1 MIFFLQPFPLKKFF
15 CRSFPLI
22 SLKKCSQQTRLAQ
35 HICPS
40 PNPHPSSSLTMPE
53 IQMAGH
59 AQHSFCAWFTE
70 SLRKPQ
76 LQSHCSLWCSLAAA
90 IFLLCP
96 HPLPAG
102 FFLAIMIYVALL
114 HTNFNCGTL
123 PYLIPV
129 AQFLPSSVITGVLAS
144 HPDLHL
150 TAKLLELVHTTS
162 RSCSLQDINSHSWEH
177 PLFLL
182 SPSSLHISMKLTLE
196 HYSLGQSV
204 TNPISMCH
212 SGCIKVIW

>member
-1 MIFFLQPFPLKKFF
+1 MGRTILFFSNLSLEKKLF
-15 CRSFPLI
+15 CRSFPPI
-22 SLKKCSQQTRLAQ
+22 SLKKGSQQIRSAQ

-40 PNPHPSSSLTMPE
+40 PDPHPSSSLTMPE

-59 AQHSFCAWFTE
+59 ARHSFCAWLTE

-76 LQSHCSLWCSLAAA
+76 LQSHCSLWCFLTAAV
-90 IFLLCP
+90 FLLCP

-102 FFLAIMIYVALL
+102 LFLAIMIYVALL
-114 HTNFNCGTL
+114 HSIFNCGTL

-129 AQFLPSSVITGVLAS
+129 AQFFPSSVITGVLAS
-144 HPDLHL
+144 HPAPHL

-162 RSCSLQDINSHSWEH
+162 RSCRLQDINSHSWEH

-182 SPSSLHISMKLTLE
+182 SPSSLHLSMKLTLE
-196 HYSLGQSV
+196 CYSPEQ
-204 TNPISMCH
+204 C
-212 SGCIKVIW
+212 